1 MGNGQLHSTLG
12 SYSVPS
18 PHGRKIEPQALGS
31 SALLRMGVIAVSV
44 PLPHALYLCS
54 QRIEV

>member
-1 MGNGQLHSTLG
+1 MAVS
-12 SYSVPS
+12 
-18 PHGRKIEPQALGS
+18 KIEPQALGS

-54 QRIEV
+54 KRIEVQMLMKIVRMGK